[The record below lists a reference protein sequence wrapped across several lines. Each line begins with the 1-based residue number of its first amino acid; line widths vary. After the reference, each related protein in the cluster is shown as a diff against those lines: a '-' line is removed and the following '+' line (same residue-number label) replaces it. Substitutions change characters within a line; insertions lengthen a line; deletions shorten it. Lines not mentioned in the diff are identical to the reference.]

1 MIKTKFI
8 EIAVEM
14 TRHGDTVVSLAKAI
28 KTSTPTLAKKLYG
41 KIEFKKSD
49 IDSICK
55 RYGKT
60 YEELFCVGGNQ

>member
-1 MIKTKFI
+1 MRKTKFI
-8 EIAVEM
+8 NIAVEM
-14 TRHGDTVVSLAKAI
+14 TRHGDTISSLSKAMN
-28 KTSTPTLAKKLYG
+28 TSLTTLAKKLYG

-60 YEELFCVGGNQ
+60 YEELFCIGGNN